1 MKVDRA
7 HRVKYDH
14 KNQKVQ
20 QPNTVSPRLTS
31 MKNGP
36 SIYYQSL
43 WIQVVPYQEL
53 QHESTCAM
61 MWNPSLEARPD
72 HIIRKYGENRE
83 EQICMVEYPTSNRPA
98 KPKKEV
104 TSETSEATY
113 IAYKEPLNKR
123 WTELKKALAVAS
135 KIFATVVQASD
146 NDPRIFTA
154 KQRLHT
160 SHSQLKD
167 ACGKLETMLEWHKMP
182 EGGGLT
188 EAGIKKFLPQT
199 QTAMDDCY
207 SDLTV
212 MKAAIK
218 ASEDRALTHL

>member
-1 MKVDRA
+1 MLMDGEGGKV
-7 HRVKYDH
+7 K
-14 KNQKVQ
+14 
-20 QPNTVSPRLTS
+20 
-31 MKNGP
+31 
-36 SIYYQSL
+36 
-43 WIQVVPYQEL
+43 
-53 QHESTCAM
+53 
-61 MWNPSLEARPD
+61 
-72 HIIRKYGENRE
+72 
-83 EQICMVEYPTSNRPA
+83 PT
-98 KPKKEV
+98 KEV

-218 ASEDRALTHL
+218 ASEDRA